1 MNRQVNRNQSF
12 GRNCS
17 LHRQGLRAKRTRYII
32 FSPIKLWEHSVVSI
46 ITYCVEI
53 ILFIRGG
60 LKVLKLVKCSLA
72 LDFDVFYVL
81 QCIVLALLEI
91 K

>member
-1 MNRQVNRNQSF
+1 MV
-12 GRNCS
+12 S
-17 LHRQGLRAKRTRYII
+17 L
-32 FSPIKLWEHSVVSI
+32 

-53 ILFIRGG
+53 IPFIHGG

-81 QCIVLALLEI
+81 HIYVSRSQAYVEWRTDRNAAYFPVE
-91 K
+91 

>member
-1 MNRQVNRNQSF
+1 M
-12 GRNCS
+12 
-17 LHRQGLRAKRTRYII
+17 RYII
-32 FSPIKLWEHSVVSI
+32 FSPTKLWKHNVVSI

-53 ILFIRGG
+53 IQFILGG

-81 QCIVLALLEI
+81 RMYVSRP
-91 K
+91 